1 MRRQNKVYRLSFF
14 LAGLF
19 CFASV
24 GAYAYQP
31 PKYEIDARIDILK
44 HTVSAKQRVTFTNNS
59 DKPADALYFH
69 IYPNRKYTRK
79 ERDFILRYAA
89 YFKVNPFPEGFQS
102 GDFILDSVSIQ
113 GRGLKHSIEGEDQTI
128 LRIDLEGP
136 LGPGESIE
144 IGLDYQVVIPHS
156 YGRFGWHRNI
166 ISLLRWYPMLSVL
179 DNQGWHNYPFYPY
192 HQPYFSEAADYSVNL
207 TLPRDQ
213 VVIHSGL
220 LKAESVNSAG
230 TKTISLASEQPLRD
244 FGLSLSAEY
253 KLVSEQVEGV
263 KINSYYLAG
272 DDFYARKAIESA
284 KDLMGFYARNFTP
297 YPYKEF
303 NIAPVYLGY
312 GGTQSSNLILIDTRA
327 YHLPKF
333 LVRYFDFLIAHETGH
348 QWFYNLVGSD
358 EYKEMVIDEGMNSYW
373 TLRYLE
379 NKYGPEAQ
387 VMVLPRALQWLI
399 PNFSFLRAQTD
410 RYGFA
415 AKNGLDGSPVISEL
429 SSFKEPS
436 SIFSITYGK
445 GSKIWDM
452 LKSVM
457 GEEKFKRFLQR
468 YFQKYKFKN
477 ISLPE
482 IQKLAEEEAQ
492 SDLGWFFQQWFK
504 TTKKCDYA
512 IKDVRDGKV
521 LIENRGEIVMPL
533 DIEIELEGGERLN
546 YEWDGAGKEKE
557 IVVDAKKIE
566 SVRLDPEK
574 KILDLDRVNNNW
586 RREVD
591 IKPVPLYYPIYE
603 IPVFLKDDAYS
614 LVFGPQIGGSELGIK
629 SSLQRP
635 QDNILYLSNTYN
647 FGEERFK
654 NTLGFEQRHLG
665 GGLLKWGIEA
675 FDYNDI
681 AGKDDQEG
689 FKLYLRKELWPV
701 SYGLQ
706 DENDH
711 VSLYLLKNR
720 DFKGA
725 ISSGGLE
732 DIRNLY
738 YRKEDEAIFGV
749 NLKLGRYGPYPD
761 LTRGWKFISTLES
774 AGHFLGGENYFW
786 RMSPEISRYFSV
798 SPKENVA
805 ARIKLG
811 LGYPADKG
819 LFQLGGE
826 KGLRG
831 FTYKTI
837 NGSQAAMLNLE
848 YRRDLIDNLDI
859 RFLDNLISLDKIQ
872 GVGFFDI
879 GKSWFGSFNDRS
891 FKKDIGL
898 GLRLHFNLGAFLE
911 KFILRLDAAQPL
923 NQPKNKRHYW
933 FGMSHMF

>member
-1 MRRQNKVYRLSFF
+1 MRRWNKVYRLSLF
-14 LAGLF
+14 LAGF
-19 CFASV
+19 FYFASG
-24 GAYAYQP
+24 GAYAYQN
-31 PKYEIDARIDILK
+31 PKYEIEARIDVLK
-44 HTVSAKQRVTFTNNS
+44 HAVSAKQKVSFTNNS
-59 DKPADALYFH
+59 DKPVDGLYFH
-69 IYPNRKYTRK
+69 IYPHRKYIQK

-102 GDFILDSVSIQ
+102 GDFILNSVSIQ
-113 GRGLKHSIEGEDQTI
+113 GRGLKHSIEAEDQTI

-144 IGLDYQVVIPHS
+144 IDLDYQVVIPHS
-156 YGRFGWHRNI
+156 YGRFGWHKNI

-179 DNQGWHNYPFYPY
+179 DSQGWHNYPFYPY

-207 TLPRDQ
+207 TIPQDQ

-220 LKAESVNSAG
+220 LKTESQNSDG
-230 TKTISLASEQPLRD
+230 TKTISLESEQPLRD
-244 FGLSLSAEY
+244 FGLSLSEEY
-253 KLVSEQVEGV
+253 KLICEQVEGV
-263 KINSYYLAG
+263 KINSYYLGG
-272 DDFYARKAIESA
+272 DEFYARKAIESA
-284 KDLMGFYARNFTP
+284 KDLMAFYAKEFTP
-297 YPYKEF
+297 YPYSEF

-312 GGTQSSNLILIDTRA
+312 GGTQSSNLILIDSRA
-327 YHLPKF
+327 YRLPKF
-333 LVRYFDFLIAHETGH
+333 LGRYFDFLIAHETGH

-379 NKYGPEAQ
+379 DKYGEDAG
-387 VMVLPRALQWLI
+387 VMVLPKALQWFI

-415 AKNGLDGSPVISEL
+415 AKNGLDSPAVSEL

-452 LKSVM
+452 LKYVM
-457 GEEKFKRFLQR
+457 GEDKFKRFGQR
-468 YFQKYKFKN
+468 YFQEYKFRN
-477 ISLPE
+477 ISLSE
-482 IQKLAEEEAQ
+482 IQRLAEEEAQ
-492 SDLGWFFQQWFK
+492 DDLGWFFKQWFE

-512 IKDVRDGKV
+512 VKDVRADKV
-521 LIENRGEIVMPL
+521 IIENRGEIVMPL
-533 DIEIELEGGERLN
+533 DIEVELAGGEKLN
-546 YEWDGAGKEKE
+546 YKWDGAGKEKE
-557 IVVDAKKIE
+557 IIIEAKKIE
-566 SVRLDPEK
+566 SVRLDPQK

-629 SSLQRP
+629 SSLQKP

-654 NTLGFEQRHLG
+654 NILGFEQRHLG
-665 GGLLKWGIEA
+665 GKLLKWGIEA
-675 FDYNDI
+675 FDYNDVS
-681 AGKDDQEG
+681 GQDDQEG

-738 YRKEDEAIFGV
+738 YRKEDESIVGV

-761 LTRGWKFISTLES
+761 MTTGWKFISTLES
-774 AGHFLGGENYFW
+774 AGHFLGGDDYFW
-786 RMSPEISRYFSV
+786 RISPELNRYFNL
-798 SPKENVA
+798 SPKENIA
-805 ARIKLG
+805 ARLKLG

-831 FTYKTI
+831 FAYKTI

-848 YRRDLIDNLDI
+848 YRRDLIDNLDV

-879 GKSWFGSFNDRS
+879 GKSWFGSFNDRG
-891 FKKDIGL
+891 FKKDAGL

-911 KFILRLDAAQPL
+911 EFILRLDAAQPL
-923 NQPKNKRHYW
+923 NQPKAKRRYW
-933 FGMSHMF
+933 AGLSHMF